1 MKYFLLLILLP
12 GFLMAQNKV
21 KPKKNSPSEITIAKS
36 DSYVIN
42 GLVKGYPDG
51 TVVDLIN
58 GYNGTP
64 ESSGIVNK
72 GMFSFKGNVTDPGLK
87 IIVFNKNPPYIS
99 LFLDNSNII
108 ITGNKDSLEKALITG
123 SVLNDQFIIFNNTI
137 NPYLN
142 LFLPEADIDSLSGAN
157 ASKVLEGFV
166 KKYPSSYVS
175 PLAILRH
182 FQVSNDGEKMDALYN
197 SLDAQIKAAPISQYI
212 SQQIVEAKKNPLGVV
227 LPDFTQLDTSGNALS
242 LSSLKGKYV
251 LVDFW
256 ASWCGPCRQENP
268 NLVSAFQRYKNKNFT
283 VLGVSLDKAKKP
295 WMDAIKMDNLTWP
308 QVSDLK
314 GWQNAVAQQFQ
325 IYSIP
330 QNFLVDPSG
339 KLIAKNLRGAALDQ
353 KLASLLK

>member
-1 MKYFLLLILLP
+1 MLLP
-12 GFLMAQNKV
+12 GFIMAQNKI
-21 KPKKNSPSEITIAKS
+21 KPKQNPPSKNTIAKS

-51 TVVDLIN
+51 TVVDLFN

-64 ESSGIVNK
+64 EASGIVNK
-72 GMFSFKGNVTDPGLK
+72 EMFSFKGSVTDPGLK
-87 IIVFNKNPPYIS
+87 MIVFNKTQPYIS
-99 LFLDNSNII
+99 LFLDNSNILI
-108 ITGNKDSLEKALITG
+108 AGNKDSLEKAIVTG
-123 SVLNDQFIIFNNTI
+123 SVLHDQFIVFNNTI
-137 NPYLN
+137 KPYLN
-142 LFLPEADIDSLSGAN
+142 LFLPEAIIDSLSGAN
-157 ASKVLEGFV
+157 ASKALEGFV

-182 FQVSNDGEKMDALYN
+182 FQVSNDGGKMETLYN
-197 SLDAQIKAAPISQYI
+197 FLDAQIKAAPISQYI
-212 SQQIVEAKKNPLGVV
+212 TQQIVEAKKNPLGAV
-227 LPDFTQLDTSGNALS
+227 LPDFTQLDTAGNALS

-295 WMDAIKMDNLTWP
+295 WIDAIHMDNLTWP

-325 IYSIP
+325 VYSIP

-339 KLIAKNLRGAALDQ
+339 RLIAKNLRGAALDQ